1 VDVETQVL
9 NASSGRGPTTDGRTK
24 PDILAPTNTRAA
36 STTSNT
42 ALQVFGG
49 TSGATPYASGAAALA
64 RNFMRGANATI
75 DPGLV
80 NAYMIV
86 SGHLASAGNNSL
98 GGGIIALPI
107 NSHVWWGAV
116 TVSNGQNID
125 IPVAASPTSRVT
137 TAVWWPDPTS
147 ATHNRVSLRLYR
159 PDGVTSFSNEATGVW
174 QKTGWASTLSGT
186 WTARIRGE
194 SVTGSQVVYYVIHS
208 Q

>member
-1 VDVETQVL
+1 SPGNAHRALAVGAVDVQTQVL
-9 NASSGRGPTTDGRTK
+9 NSSSGRGPTTDGRTK

-107 NSHVWWGAV
+107 NSHAWW
-116 TVSNGQNID
+116 
-125 IPVAASPTSRVT
+125 
-137 TAVWWPDPTS
+137 
-147 ATHNRVSLRLYR
+147 
-159 PDGVTSFSNEATGVW
+159 
-174 QKTGWASTLSGT
+174 
-186 WTARIRGE
+186 
-194 SVTGSQVVYYVIHS
+194 
-208 Q
+208 